1 MFSPAPVA
9 RWTVV
14 LLASL
19 ALCAA
24 ACSDDAAPAADSGRA
39 DGPMLDWEGMPDQL
53 AVDAAPPAPDG
64 SGGTLPK
71 SCSGACAKQTLSVIF
86 GSVTAPIERAVYGI
100 DKDAQGKPGI
110 YIEALHGGFA
120 GCPQQSSPT
129 TDRTLIVSGLPLPTD
144 TTPITK
150 TDGLVVSLLDY
161 KGDLLPSKPLT
172 KATAASVT
180 FVAADVCPGCVGKPA
195 PSHPGGFVALDL
207 SATFPEGTVSGRLYA
222 VHCDS
227 LDL

>member
-1 MFSPAPVA
+1 MLSRAPVV
-9 RWTVV
+9 RWIGALLVV
-14 LLASL
+14 LMLG
-19 ALCAA
+19 AA
-24 ACSDDAAPAADSGRA
+24 ACSDDAAPAVDLGLADA
-39 DGPMLDWEGMPDQL
+39 PVTDWEGSPDQL
-53 AVDAAPPAPDG
+53 AVDVTPAPDD
-64 SGGTLPK
+64 GGAGLPK
-71 SCSGACAKQTLSVIF
+71 SCSGTCATQTLTVTF
-86 GSVTAPIERAVYGI
+86 GSTTVPIERAVYGV
-100 DKDAQGKPGI
+100 DKDAQGQPGV
-110 YIEALHGGFA
+110 YIEALHGGFT

-129 TDRTLIVSGLPLPTD
+129 TDRTLIISGLPLPLD
-144 TTPITK
+144 TTAITK

-161 KGDLLPSKPLT
+161 KGDLLPTKPVT

>member
-1 MFSPAPVA
+1 MLTRAPFV
-9 RWTVV
+9 RWTTA
-14 LLASL
+14 LLAVLVLS
-19 ALCAA
+19 AA
-24 ACSDDAAPAADSGRA
+24 ACSDDAAPAVDLGPADAPVA
-39 DGPMLDWEGMPDQL
+39 DWAGMPDQL
-53 AVDAAPPAPDG
+53 AADVTPTPDG
-64 SGGTLPK
+64 SGGGLPK
-71 SCSGACAKQTLSVIF
+71 SCSGSCAKQTLTVTF
-86 GSVTAPIERAVYGI
+86 GSTTVPIERAVYGV

-110 YIEALHGGFA
+110 YIEALHGGFT

-129 TDRTLIVSGLPLPTD
+129 TDRTLIISGLPLPLD
-144 TTPITK
+144 TTAITK

-161 KGDLLPSKPLT
+161 KGDLLPSKPVT